1 MKRLLAALLLLAPVA
16 ALAGP
21 YDQPW
26 VIITTDLA
34 PSPDFLLR
42 PVIINRIDGE
52 TNILREAVAEPGLR
66 IVTIDLPPRKGF
78 SLGTQ
83 VNFELQAN
91 PCMRYNLAA
100 RLDNSVGQNWTPVV
114 RSTET
119 IGECLAKFKGG
130 VNAK

>member
-1 MKRLLAALLLLAPVA
+1 MKRLLPALLLAVSA
-16 ALAGP
+16 TALAGP

-26 VIITTDLA
+26 VIITTDSA
-34 PSPDFLLR
+34 PSADYHLR

-52 TNILREAVAEPGLR
+52 TNTLREAVAEPGLR
-66 IVTIDLPPRKGF
+66 IVTLDLPPRKGF
-78 SLGTQ
+78 NLGTQ

-100 RLDNSVGQNWTPVV
+100 KLDNSVGQSWKPVI

-130 VNAK
+130 ANAK